1 MTRIKIAEWDN
12 FYKYGSLTK
21 INRVKSM
28 ICENKFYFATPS
40 QLNDPSDCKNTLKDD
55 SEEEIEK
62 QLIEA
67 NRKFFGNSRGDSY
80 IKEAIKK
87 GIVADQREQALK
99 ILNQIMDTRNGV
111 FSLTKRPDNMALW
124 AKYADD
130 HKGYCLEFS
139 NLSRFSYVYE
149 VIYSEKIPLSLS
161 LEEDPSKAEFLYTKS
176 PEWSNEEEARIL
188 AKPPGFHIFPKD
200 ALKGIILGEHCDE
213 ENEKQIVG
221 WIKEC
226 DANILVKKAKFNS
239 VKQKLEFLQ
248 SHQVRPYQGS
258 DLGDARP
265 LM

>member
-12 FYKYGSLTK
+12 FYKYGSFTK
-21 INRVKSM
+21 IDRVKLM
-28 ICENKFYFATPS
+28 IYENKFYFATPS

-80 IKEAIKK
+80 IKEAIER

-99 ILNQIMDTRNGV
+99 IVNQIMDNRNGV

-139 NLSRFSYVYE
+139 NLSRFSYVHE
-149 VIYSEKIPLSLS
+149 VIYSEKKPLSLS
-161 LEEDPSKAEFLYTKS
+161 LEEDPSQAEFLFTKS

-188 AKPPGFHIFPKD
+188 DSPGFHIFPKD
-200 ALKGIILGEHCDE
+200 ALKGIILGEYCDE
-213 ENEKQIVG
+213 ENEKQILS

-226 DANILVKKAKFNS
+226 NANILVKKVKLNS
-239 VKQKLEFLQ
+239 VKQKLRFLTIV
-248 SHQVRPYQGS
+248 SS
-258 DLGDARP
+258 
-265 LM
+265 

>member
-12 FYKYGSLTK
+12 FYKYGSFTK
-21 INRVKSM
+21 IDRVKSM

-40 QLNDPSDCKNTLKDD
+40 QLNDPSDCKNTLKED

-80 IKEAIKK
+80 IKEEIKK

-99 ILNQIMDTRNGV
+99 IINQIMDTGNGV

-124 AKYADD
+124 AKYADNY
-130 HKGYCLEFS
+130 KGYCLEFS

-149 VIYSEKIPLSLS
+149 VIYSEKIPFTLS
-161 LEEDPSKAEFLYTKS
+161 LEEYPSQVEFLFTKS

-188 AKPPGFHIFPKD
+188 DSPGFHIFPKD
-200 ALKGIILGEHCDE
+200 ALKGIILGEYCDE
-213 ENEKQIVG
+213 ENEKQILS

-226 DANILVKKAKFNS
+226 NVNILVKKVEFNS
-239 VKQKLEFLQ
+239 VKQKLGFLTIV
-248 SHQVRPYQGS
+248 SS
-258 DLGDARP
+258 
-265 LM
+265 